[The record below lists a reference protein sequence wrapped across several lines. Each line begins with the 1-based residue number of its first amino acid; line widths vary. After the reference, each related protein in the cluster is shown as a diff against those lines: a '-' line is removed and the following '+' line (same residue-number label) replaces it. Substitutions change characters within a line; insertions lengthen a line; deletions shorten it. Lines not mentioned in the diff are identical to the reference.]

1 MREAPFVH
9 LHVHSEYSILDG
21 ACRIPELA
29 ARAAELEMPAVALT
43 DHGSLAGAVE
53 LYREAGKAGIK
64 PIIGCEVYVA
74 DDRRAQKKG
83 YAHLTLLAESNEGYA
98 NLIKLASAGFL
109 EGYYYKPRVDWELL
123 AERSKGLIA
132 LSGCLSGRVCKALE
146 NGNRAEAE
154 TELGRLRDIFGADN
168 TFVEIQDAGLEVQK
182 GINATLAEI
191 SQTTGLPL
199 VATGD
204 VHYLNHEDARAHEAL
219 LCIQSGD
226 SLQNPSHW
234 RFDTDQFYL
243 KCPAEMAADFAGY
256 PEAVRRTLEIAER
269 CNVTMELGRILLPR
283 FPVPNGRE
291 AFDYLVELCEKGLQK
306 RYGTVTSELQDRL
319 KFELKTIKEMGFAD
333 YFLIVWDFI
342 AFAKRNGIGVGPGR
356 GSAAGSLA
364 AYCLEITDVDP
375 MKYGLLFERFL
386 NPGRKSMPDMD
397 LDFSVQGRDQVI
409 NYVADKYGRDRVAQ
423 IITFGT
429 MMARAAVRDAGRVL
443 DIPYGTVDRIAKLI
457 PEGPKVYL
465 DDCLK
470 AGAELKKSYDE
481 DEITRQIVDLA
492 KPLEGLV
499 RQDSIHAAGVVIG
512 DRPLTD
518 YVPLQQKGLDQEVV
532 TQFAMGDVEA
542 LGLLKIDFLG
552 LRNLDVIDKAEEL
565 TGVDIAQIPLD
576 DSKTY
581 QMLARGESV
590 GVFQF
595 EGSGMREA
603 LRQVKPTQFE
613 DLIALVALYR
623 PGPMGYIP
631 VYGKR
636 KAGQEQVQYIDDR
649 LRGITQSTH
658 GICLTGDTLVFDATS
673 GRRVRLDELSSVDHV
688 QVQGV
693 DNDWAP
699 AHARIT
705 AWMDNGIRPVYE
717 VTLRNGTTV
726 RATANHEFLTE
737 DGWLRLDQ
745 LRQGDFI
752 GTPPKLSTLREP
764 APLDGRGRAR
774 LKVLAQLLGDGSLT
788 SSHPCFY
795 SSDEALLGDFETACR
810 RGFDDLKLVRYE
822 RDRGVVALRV
832 TRAKRSRSIYHE
844 PSTLERWLRSEGLRW
859 KASDGRSADGNRRG
873 PASAEK
879 WVPESV
885 FELGEEEIARFLA
898 AIWDCDGHVGE
909 EAASF
914 KTISRRLAVDI
925 QTLLLRLGIR
935 SEVHSSEYFA
945 SERRQ
950 QVKRTAYQVSPHGT
964 QRFAELIQP
973 FMTTS
978 KGLVTTRAQERV
990 RSIDRTHAL
999 SEILEATRELV
1010 PVGAQRQRGG
1020 QLSIRALAAQT
1031 GIDRQ
1036 HFLPNARQR
1045 KRIDV
1050 ACVAPLVD
1058 RFDLP
1063 SAGRAARVAW
1073 QEIVSI
1079 EPIGEERVY
1088 DITVDRLHNFVANN
1102 VIVHNCIYQE
1112 QYMEIAKQLAG
1123 FSPAEADDLRKAIGK
1138 KIHTLMASLKDKFLE
1153 GCAAN
1158 RVTPAVANQLWK
1170 DMEQAQDYSFNKSH
1184 AACYALIAYRTAY
1197 LRAHRPAEYMAALI
1211 SSVMS
1216 TKDRVPFYVAACDEM
1231 GIEVEPPDVNV
1242 SAEDFR
1248 VVEGKIRFGLNAVK
1262 NVGESAVRSILA
1274 AREEGGHFTTIWD
1287 FCERVDPQ
1295 VVNKRALE
1303 SLVKCGAFDSTGA
1316 SRKGM
1321 WEVLERALGRG
1332 AQEHADR
1339 LSGQSSIFELGDE
1352 PAANGPKHHDPIP
1365 SEEWEKA
1372 EKLAF
1377 EKEALGLY
1385 VSEHPLSGIRE
1396 ALRRKTDAQMVELER
1411 RRDGDVV
1418 TVGGIV
1424 GALRQ
1429 TTTKKGEPMVFMRLD
1444 DVSGSVETIVF
1455 NSVYGAARDLL
1466 EADRILVVK
1475 GRIDHK
1481 EGETKLIAMEVA
1493 PFEATP
1499 ERSEVRLK
1507 LDARKAPAGTIQ
1519 ELAALLREYPGEAPV
1534 VAAIETSGGPL
1545 TLAFGPDYRV
1555 RPEPDL
1561 FAEVKSLLGEAAI
1574 S

>member
-1 MREAPFVH
+1 VAEAPFVH

-21 ACRIPELA
+21 ACRIPALA
-29 ARAAELEMPAVALT
+29 ARAAEFGMPAVALT

-53 LYREAGKAGIK
+53 LYREAGKHGVK

-74 DDRRAQKKG
+74 DDRRSQQKG

-98 NLIKLASAGFL
+98 NLIKLASAGYL
-109 EGYYYKPRVDWELL
+109 EGYYYKPRVDWDLL
-123 AERSKGLIA
+123 AERSQGLIA
-132 LSGCLSGRVCKALE
+132 LSGCLSSRVCKALE
-146 NGNRAEAE
+146 NGNRPEAE
-154 TELGRLRDIFGADN
+154 SELGRLRDIFGADS
-168 TFVEIQDAGLEVQK
+168 TYVEIQDAGLEVQK

-191 SQTTGLPL
+191 SQATGIPL

-204 VHYLNHEDARAHEAL
+204 VHYLRHEDARAHEAL

-226 SLQNPSHW
+226 SLQNPNRW
-234 RFDTDQFYL
+234 RFDTDQFYF
-243 KCPAEMAADFAGY
+243 KTPQEMAADFAAY
-256 PEAVRRTLEIAER
+256 PEALRATLEIAER
-269 CNVTMELGRILLPR
+269 CTVTMELGRILLPK
-283 FPVPNGRE
+283 FPTPDDRD
-291 AFDYLVELCEKGLQK
+291 AFDYLVELCEKGLAK
-306 RYGTVTSELQDRL
+306 RYSTVTPDLQDRL

-342 AFAKRNGIGVGPGR
+342 SFAKRNGIGVGPGR

-375 MKYGLLFERFL
+375 MRYGLLFERFL

-397 LDFSVQGRDQVI
+397 LDFSVHGRDQVI
-409 NYVADKYGRDRVAQ
+409 NYVAEKYGRDRVAQ

-470 AGAELKKSYDE
+470 PGAELKKAYDE

-492 KPLEGLV
+492 RPLEGLV

-512 DRPLTD
+512 DRSLTD
-518 YVPLQQKGLDQEVV
+518 YVPLQQKGADQEVV

-542 LGLLKIDFLG
+542 LGLLKVDFLG
-552 LRNLDVIDKAEEL
+552 LRNLDVIDKAEAL
-565 TGVDIAQIPLD
+565 AGVDISKIPLD
-576 DSKTY
+576 DAKTY
-581 QMLARGESV
+581 EMLARGDSV

-603 LRQVKPTQFE
+603 LRQVKPNEFE

-631 VYGKR
+631 VYAKR
-636 KAGQEQVQYIDDR
+636 KAGQEQVSFADER
-649 LRGITQSTH
+649 LRPITGLTYGI
-658 GICLTGDTLVFDATS
+658 
-673 GRRVRLDELSSVDHV
+673 
-688 QVQGV
+688 
-693 DNDWAP
+693 
-699 AHARIT
+699 
-705 AWMDNGIRPVYE
+705 
-717 VTLRNGTTV
+717 
-726 RATANHEFLTE
+726 
-737 DGWLRLDQ
+737 
-745 LRQGDFI
+745 
-752 GTPPKLSTLREP
+752 
-764 APLDGRGRAR
+764 
-774 LKVLAQLLGDGSLT
+774 
-788 SSHPCFY
+788 
-795 SSDEALLGDFETACR
+795 
-810 RGFDDLKLVRYE
+810 
-822 RDRGVVALRV
+822 
-832 TRAKRSRSIYHE
+832 
-844 PSTLERWLRSEGLRW
+844 
-859 KASDGRSADGNRRG
+859 
-873 PASAEK
+873 
-879 WVPESV
+879 
-885 FELGEEEIARFLA
+885 
-898 AIWDCDGHVGE
+898 
-909 EAASF
+909 
-914 KTISRRLAVDI
+914 
-925 QTLLLRLGIR
+925 
-935 SEVHSSEYFA
+935 
-945 SERRQ
+945 
-950 QVKRTAYQVSPHGT
+950 
-964 QRFAELIQP
+964 
-973 FMTTS
+973 
-978 KGLVTTRAQERV
+978 
-990 RSIDRTHAL
+990 
-999 SEILEATRELV
+999 
-1010 PVGAQRQRGG
+1010 
-1020 QLSIRALAAQT
+1020 
-1031 GIDRQ
+1031 
-1036 HFLPNARQR
+1036 
-1045 KRIDV
+1045 
-1050 ACVAPLVD
+1050 
-1058 RFDLP
+1058 
-1063 SAGRAARVAW
+1063 
-1073 QEIVSI
+1073 
-1079 EPIGEERVY
+1079 
-1088 DITVDRLHNFVANN
+1088 
-1102 VIVHNCIYQE
+1102 CIYQE

-1123 FSPAEADDLRKAIGK
+1123 FTPAEADDLRKAIGK
-1138 KIHTLMASLKDKFLE
+1138 KIHSLMASLKDKFLE
-1153 GCAAN
+1153 GCAKN
-1158 RVTPAVANQLWK
+1158 NVTPAVANQLWK

-1197 LRAHRPAEYMAALI
+1197 LKAHFPAEYMAALI

-1216 TKDRVPFYVAACDEM
+1216 TKDRVPFYVAACDDM

-1248 VVEGKIRFGLNAVK
+1248 VVDGKIRFGLNAVK

-1274 AREEGGHFTTIWD
+1274 ARAEGGPFTSIWE

-1316 SRKGM
+1316 SRRGM
-1321 WEVLERALGRG
+1321 FEVLEDSLSWGGR
-1332 AQEHADR
+1332 QQADR
-1339 LSGQSSIFELGDE
+1339 LAGQGSIFDLGDE
-1352 PAANGPKHHDPIP
+1352 AEVQPRHHRPIP

-1372 EKLAF
+1372 ERLAY

-1396 ALRRKTDAQMVELER
+1396 ALRRKTDAQIVELER

-1444 DVSGSVETIVF
+1444 DVSGSVEAIVF

-1507 LDARKAPAGTIQ
+1507 LDARKAPAGTIR
-1519 ELAALLREYPGEAPV
+1519 ELAGLLRDYPGEAAV
-1534 VAAIETSGGPL
+1534 VAAIETSTGPL
-1545 TLAFGPDYRV
+1545 TLAFGPDFRV
-1555 RPEPDL
+1555 RPEPDF